1 MTFGRWL
8 GFFCLVI
15 SLYVLWQIKQ
25 LLLLTFTAIVL
36 STALNRLVRKLH
48 SWGMKRGIAIALSVI
63 LSLLG
68 ITLFFVLIVPAFI
81 NQFQELIKL
90 VPDVVRQVRNELI
103 GLNEKIPGLIPTI
116 PTVSDI
122 VKEGQAIAGD
132 VFTRFFAFFSNT
144 IGVFLQLLL
153 VLVLTIMLLVN
164 SQGYRRAGLQLFPSF
179 YRRRADEI
187 LSKCEIALGNWLAG
201 LLINSIFIATLSGIG
216 LSILNVKLLLVHALL
231 AGLLN
236 FIPNVGPG
244 MSVVFPV
251 MIALLDAPWKA
262 LAVVIWY
269 VIIQNIETYWL
280 SPVVMAK
287 QVSLLPAVTLSSQI
301 FFTTFFG
308 PLGLILALPL
318 TVVAKTWIEESLF
331 KDILDKWKS
340 DRPRS
345 TADITEIKRQES
357 EAISPSAEA

>member
-15 SLYVLWQIKQ
+15 SLYILWQIKQ
-25 LLLLTFTAIVL
+25 LLLLAFTAIVL

-48 SWGMKRGIAIALSVI
+48 SLGMKRGIAIALSVI
-63 LSLLG
+63 LTLLG

-122 VKEGQAIAGD
+122 IKEGQAIAGD
-132 VFTRFFAFFSNT
+132 VFTRFYAFFSNT

-164 SQGYRRAGLQLFPSF
+164 SQGYRQAGLQLFPSF

-216 LSILNVKLLLVHALL
+216 LSILNVNLVLVHALL

-262 LAVVIWY
+262 LAVVILY
-269 VIIQNIETYWL
+269 VIIQNLETYWF
-280 SPVVMAK
+280 SPFVMAK
-287 QVSLLPAVTLSSQI
+287 QVSLLPAITLSSQI

-331 KDILDKWKS
+331 KDVLDLWKG
-340 DRPRS
+340 DRHS
-345 TADITEIKRQES
+345 NDDKTVVKRQES

>member
-1 MTFGRWL
+1 MNFGRWL
-8 GFFCLVI
+8 GFFCLLI
-15 SLYVLWQIKQ
+15 SLYILWQVKQ
-25 LLLLTFTAIVL
+25 LVLLAFTAIVL

-48 SWGMKRGIAIALSVI
+48 GLGIKRGIAIALSVI
-63 LSLLG
+63 ISLLS
-68 ITLFFVLIVPAFI
+68 IVLFFVVIVPPFI

-90 VPDVVRQVRNELI
+90 VPDIVRQIRNELI
-103 GLNEKIPGLIPTI
+103 TLNERVPGLMPTI

-122 VKEGQAIAGD
+122 IEQGQAIGGEI
-132 VFTRFFAFFSNT
+132 FTRFFAFFSNT
-144 IGVFLQLLL
+144 VGVVLQLLL
-153 VLVLTIMLLVN
+153 VIILTYMLLSN
-164 SQGYRRAGLQLFPSF
+164 SQGYRQAGLQLFPSF

-187 LSKCEIALGNWLAG
+187 LSKCEVALGNWLAG
-201 LLINSIFIATLSGIG
+201 LVINSLFIGTLSGIG
-216 LSILNVKLLLVHALL
+216 LSILNVKLVLVHALL

-236 FIPNVGPG
+236 FIPNVGPT
-244 MSVVFPV
+244 MSVIFPV
-251 MIALLDAPWKA
+251 TIAILDGPLKA

-287 QVSLLPAVTLSSQI
+287 QVSLLPAVTLSAQI

-318 TVVAKTWIEESLF
+318 TVVAKTWMEESLF

-340 DRPRS
+340 ERS
-345 TADITEIKRQES
+345 TLQF
-357 EAISPSAEA
+357 

>member
-15 SLYVLWQIKQ
+15 SLYILWQIKQ
-25 LLLLTFTAIVL
+25 LLLLAFTAIVL

-48 SWGMKRGIAIALSVI
+48 SLGMKRGIAVALSVI

-90 VPDVVRQVRNELI
+90 VPDVVRQIRNELI
-103 GLNEKIPGLIPTI
+103 GLNEKVPGLIPTI

-122 VKEGQAIAGD
+122 IEQGQAIAGD
-132 VFTRFFAFFSNT
+132 VLTRFFAFFSNT

-164 SQGYRRAGLQLFPSF
+164 SQGYRQAGLQLFPSF
-179 YRRRADEI
+179 YRQRADEI

-262 LAVVIWY
+262 LAVVILY
-269 VIIQNIETYWL
+269 VIIQNLETYWF
-280 SPVVMAK
+280 SPLVMAK

-331 KDILDKWKS
+331 KDVLDKWKGYRHS
-340 DRPRS
+340 DEDK
-345 TADITEIKRQES
+345 AVIKRQES
-357 EAISPSAEA
+357 EAISPSPEA